1 VSERL
6 IARLTGSTPPA
17 AEWAVTDD
25 RGTAGAVE
33 SGPIEALGQAARGRS
48 VWVLVPGEDVL
59 LTLATVPTRNRQR
72 MLKALPYALEEQLA
86 EEIEAAH
93 LAVGPASSSGQLA
106 VAVVARARL
115 DGWLE
120 VLRAGGVEPDR
131 MLPETLALPRD
142 EAGWRVLVEG
152 RRALVRTGDA
162 AGFAADRDNLLP
174 LLRAALEETEA
185 AAPARILVSGDDP
198 SAADEIRAAAA
209 DLAGSVAADPEP
221 ASALTL
227 LARGA
232 TRGPLLDL
240 LQGPYDRRGSIA
252 NWLKPWRAA
261 AAVALLWLLVEAG
274 LLINDYQHLK
284 ADQVALA
291 EGIEAVFR
299 ETLPEVQKIVNPQVQ
314 MERALRSLQP
324 TAGGDGFLQL
334 LVETGEVLRGLPGSR
349 LIAVGYR
356 GGRLDLDLEVPDL
369 QALDRLKQDLS
380 QRGGLDTGIQ
390 TVTAKEGRVQGRLQV
405 KRSGA

>member
-1 VSERL
+1 MSERL
-6 IARLTGSTPPA
+6 IARLNGSDPPT
-17 AEWAVTDD
+17 AEWTVTDD
-25 RGTAGAVE
+25 RGGSLPAE
-33 SGPIEALGQAARGRS
+33 SGPLEALAQAAHGRP

-72 MLKALPYALEEQLA
+72 MLKALPYALEEQIA
-86 EEIEAAH
+86 EDLEAVH
-93 LAVGPASSSGQLA
+93 LAVGPVSASGQVA
-106 VAVVARARL
+106 VAVMARARL

-120 VLRAGGVEPDR
+120 ALRAVGVEPDR
-131 MLPETLALPRD
+131 MAPETLALPRD
-142 EAGWRVLVEG
+142 EADWRVLVDG
-152 RRALVRTGDA
+152 PRTLVRTGDV
-162 AGFAADRDNLLP
+162 AGFAVDRDNLLP
-174 LLRAALEETEA
+174 LLRASLEETEG

-198 SAADEIRAAAA
+198 VAADEIRAASA

-221 ASALTL
+221 APALAL

-252 NWLKPWRAA
+252 SWLKPWRAA
-261 AAVALLWLLVEAG
+261 AAVALVWVLLEAG
-274 LLINDYQHLK
+274 LLIDDYRQLT
-284 ADQVALA
+284 ADQATLA
-291 EGIEAVFR
+291 EDIEAVFR
-299 ETLPEVQKIVNPQVQ
+299 QTLPEVQKIVNPRVQ

-334 LVETGEVLRGLPGSR
+334 LAETGEVLRALPGAR
-349 LIAVGYR
+349 PLAVGYR
-356 GGRLDLDLEVPDL
+356 GGRIDLDLEVPDL

-380 QRGGLDTGIQ
+380 QRGGLETSIQ

-405 KRSGA
+405 KRSGT